1 MVINEN
7 LSVQQ
12 AARDFELCHVMLFR
26 YIKKTKSHESL
37 KMSYDP
43 HTRIWSVEQE
53 EAFLKYIRISAII
66 YFGLTPK
73 EIRKLVSF

>member
-1 MVINEN
+1 MGTFVTCYWATDMVINES

-43 HTRIWSVEQE
+43 HTRI
-53 EAFLKYIRISAII
+53 
-66 YFGLTPK
+66 
-73 EIRKLVSF
+73 